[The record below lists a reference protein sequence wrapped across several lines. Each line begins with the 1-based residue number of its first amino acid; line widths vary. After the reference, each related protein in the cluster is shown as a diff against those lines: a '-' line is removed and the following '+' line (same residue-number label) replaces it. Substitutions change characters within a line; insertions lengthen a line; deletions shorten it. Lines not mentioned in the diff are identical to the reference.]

1 MEAFRVLD
9 PENKGFVTKEYLS
22 KLMVEEGEPFSQEE
36 LDEMMAV
43 AVDGQT
49 DLIPYEYYLNQ
60 LMVILIY
67 FFVWF
72 N

>member
-1 MEAFRVLD
+1 MD
-9 PENKGFVTKEYLS
+9 PENKGYVTKEYLS

>member
-1 MEAFRVLD
+1 
-9 PENKGFVTKEYLS
+9 
-22 KLMVEEGEPFSQEE
+22 MVEEGEPFSQEE